1 MCIYI
6 SMSIIE
12 KVFKYEVTELPVIKY
27 EDEIWFKA
35 VVVATILKYRNQRK
49 AVRDHVNPEDKKKL
63 SELMSKSKRNES
75 FRLKTDPLILK
86 EMCIYISMSII
97 EKVFKYEENEIT
109 VIKCRDKIWFRGKDI
124 AKALGYEKTRNAIL
138 KHVNDDDKSILED
151 LRRGPQIR
159 APFNN
164 EQGGSIFIN
173 ESGLYSLI
181 FGSKLESAKVFKR
194 WVTSEVLPSIR
205 KTGRYDYCMN
215 HKYSNMLTFKIEN
228 ETDLHVKVVS
238 FLKKRYTHS
247 LFSVTLGENQNTAF
261 KRIDSFKKGY
271 LRGSPD
277 LIINNLHKH
286 YTGFCIEF
294 KSPKGNGVLSPDQSM
309 MLRQYQNNGFKIL
322 VSNDYDQIIEQIIE
336 YFRDVRINLLLK
348 LLSKKIH

>member
-1 MCIYI
+1 MS
-6 SMSIIE
+6 SME
-12 KVFKYEVTELPVIKY
+12 KVF
-27 EDEIWFKA
+27 
-35 VVVATILKYRNQRK
+35 
-49 AVRDHVNPEDKKKL
+49 H
-63 SELMSKSKRNES
+63 
-75 FRLKTDPLILK
+75 
-86 EMCIYISMSII
+86 
-97 EKVFKYEENEIT
+97 YEENEIT
-109 VIKCRDKIWFRGKDI
+109 VIKCRDEIWFRGKDI

-138 KHVNDDDKSILED
+138 KHVDDDDKSILED

-159 APFNN
+159 APFKN

-205 KTGRYDYCMN
+205 KTGRYVHCMN
-215 HKYSNMLTFKIEN
+215 LKYNTLTFKIEN

-238 FLKKRYTHS
+238 FLKKRYPHS
-247 LFSVTLGENQNTAF
+247 LFTVTLGENQDTAF

-309 MLRQYQNNGFKIL
+309 MLQQYKNNGFKIL
-322 VSNDYDQIIEQIIE
+322 VSNDYDLIIEQIIE
-336 YFRDVRINLLLK
+336 YFRDVRIKCSYCPRRFIRPQSLRNHIEFFHK
-348 LLSKKIH
+348 RV